1 MRETKRGLRFLGDGG
16 GGGGAVVIKFTPSP
30 FYEVQVAVE
39 IFLELYVSTY
49 SLLNKIIGCSWK
61 KVIVGNKSQW
71 VMFMNLSL
79 VSSGVIIC

>member
-16 GGGGAVVIKFTPSP
+16 GGRGAEVIKFTPSP
-30 FYEVQVAVE
+30 FYEVQVGVE

-49 SLLNKIIGCSWK
+49 SLLNKIIDCSGK

-71 VMFMNLSL
+71 VMFINLSL